1 MGSNENC
8 ATAWLG
14 SSRFPV
20 TIPKS
25 VPALKRPLRAAE
37 LEAMSRTSGIRT
49 GDQAP
54 AVLDSCLS
62 GLAMRAPLL
71 CAMFRRSS

>member
-8 ATAWLG
+8 ATTWLG
-14 SSRFPV
+14 SIRFTF

-37 LEAMSRTSGIRT
+37 LEAMSRASGIET
-49 GDQAP
+49 GYQAP
-54 AVLDSCLS
+54 AMLDSCLS

-71 CAMFRRSS
+71 CAMFRHR